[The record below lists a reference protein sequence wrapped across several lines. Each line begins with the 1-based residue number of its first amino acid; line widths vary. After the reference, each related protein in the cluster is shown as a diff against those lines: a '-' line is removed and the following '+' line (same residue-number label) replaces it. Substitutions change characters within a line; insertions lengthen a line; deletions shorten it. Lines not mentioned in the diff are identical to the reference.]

1 MPSRDRIV
9 NRYVRQYNEKKKAKE
24 RRKLVMLPIKLVFGI
39 ACVGVLAYFVV
50 QVFLAFNTPMTTATA
65 LSTVVNDEFS
75 IVGYFVREETVLEAD
90 YDGILVYTVD
100 EGDKVARFG
109 EYAAVYENSGAA
121 ELKATATRLDENIQF
136 LQSALDSSM
145 DTSGVMNLSSYIYE
159 GLYDTSELA
168 DAEAFTLIS
177 DYVSA
182 LKSNIITRELTN
194 TPVEEIQSMITSLES
209 QRDRLNELI
218 GDSETT
224 LTTSESGFFTSPVDG
239 YENVFDVNA
248 LDELTPSSFRSLL
261 NQNASVTDRQVGRL
275 VTSFTWYFVSNL
287 RVDVASALTSG
298 SYVNLRFDAMGDD
311 LVRVRVESI
320 SAAEDGEVTVVFS
333 SDQYMEELVNLR
345 KQSASVVMATY
356 EGLKV
361 PKDAVRVDEEGN
373 LGVYVITGMYS
384 EFKEI
389 DVLYETEDYYIVD
402 TDPTTTRS
410 LLVYDLIIVNGKGL
424 ANGKVIQ

>member
-39 ACVGVLAYFVV
+39 ACVGVLAYFVI

-75 IVGYFVREETVLEAD
+75 IVGYFVREESVLEAD
-90 YDGILVYTVD
+90 YNGILVYTVD

-109 EYAAVYENSGAA
+109 EYAAVYENSRAA
-121 ELKATATRLDENIQF
+121 ELKATVTRLDENIRF

-159 GLYDTSELA
+159 GLCDTSELA

-177 DYVSA
+177 EYASE

-194 TPVEEIQSMITSLES
+194 TSMEEIQSMIASLES
-209 QRDRLNELI
+209 QRDYLNGMI
-218 GDSETT
+218 GDSETA
-224 LTTSESGFFTSPVDG
+224 LKTSESGFFTSHVDG
-239 YENVFDVNA
+239 YESVFDVDA
-248 LDELTPSSFRSLL
+248 LSELTPSSFRDLL
-261 NQNASVTDRQVGRL
+261 KSNIGATDQQVGRL
-275 VTSFTWYFVSNL
+275 VTSFKWYFVSTM
-287 RVDVASALTSG
+287 RVDAASVLTRN

-320 SAAEDGEVTVVFS
+320 SQAENGEVTVVFS
-333 SDQYMEELVNLR
+333 SSQYMKELVNLR

-384 EFKEI
+384 EFKKI

-402 TDPTTTRS
+402 TDPTTTKS
-410 LLVYDLIIVNGKGL
+410 LLVYDFIIVNGKGL
-424 ANGKVIQ
+424 SNGKVIK

>member
-1 MPSRDRIV
+1 
-9 NRYVRQYNEKKKAKE
+9 
-24 RRKLVMLPIKLVFGI
+24 MLPIKLVFGI

-224 LTTSESGFFTSPVDG
+224 LTTSESGFFTSHVDG

>member
-145 DTSGVMNLSSYIYE
+145 DTSGVRNLSSYIYE

-224 LTTSESGFFTSPVDG
+224 LTTSESGFFTSHVDG

>member
-182 LKSNIITRELTN
+182 VKSNIITRELTN

-224 LTTSESGFFTSPVDG
+224 LTTSESGFFTSHVDG

>member
-1 MPSRDRIV
+1 MNFPLSVIL
-9 NRYVRQYNEKKKAKE
+9 YE
-24 RRKLVMLPIKLVFGI
+24 R
-39 ACVGVLAYFVV
+39 
-50 QVFLAFNTPMTTATA
+50 
-65 LSTVVNDEFS
+65 
-75 IVGYFVREETVLEAD
+75 ETVLEAD

-100 EGDKVARFG
+100 ESDKVARFG

-224 LTTSESGFFTSPVDG
+224 LTTSESGFFTSHVDG

-373 LGVYVITGMYS
+373 LGVYVITVMYS

>member
-100 EGDKVARFG
+100 ESDKVARFG

-224 LTTSESGFFTSPVDG
+224 LTTSESGFFTSHVDG

>member
-100 EGDKVARFG
+100 ESDKVARFG

-224 LTTSESGFFTSPVDG
+224 LTTSESGFFTSHVDG

-402 TDPTTTRS
+402 TDPTTTQ
-410 LLVYDLIIVNGKGL
+410 GL
-424 ANGKVIQ
+424 CLCMT

>member
-224 LTTSESGFFTSPVDG
+224 LTTSESGFFTSHVDG

>member
-1 MPSRDRIV
+1 M
-9 NRYVRQYNEKKKAKE
+9 
-24 RRKLVMLPIKLVFGI
+24 
-39 ACVGVLAYFVV
+39 
-50 QVFLAFNTPMTTATA
+50 
-65 LSTVVNDEFS
+65 
-75 IVGYFVREETVLEAD
+75 
-90 YDGILVYTVD
+90 
-100 EGDKVARFG
+100 
-109 EYAAVYENSGAA
+109 
-121 ELKATATRLDENIQF
+121 
-136 LQSALDSSM
+136 
-145 DTSGVMNLSSYIYE
+145 
-159 GLYDTSELA
+159 YDTSELA

-224 LTTSESGFFTSPVDG
+224 LTTSESGFFTSHVDG

>member
-1 MPSRDRIV
+1 M
-9 NRYVRQYNEKKKAKE
+9 
-24 RRKLVMLPIKLVFGI
+24 
-39 ACVGVLAYFVV
+39 
-50 QVFLAFNTPMTTATA
+50 
-65 LSTVVNDEFS
+65 
-75 IVGYFVREETVLEAD
+75 
-90 YDGILVYTVD
+90 
-100 EGDKVARFG
+100 
-109 EYAAVYENSGAA
+109 
-121 ELKATATRLDENIQF
+121 
-136 LQSALDSSM
+136 
-145 DTSGVMNLSSYIYE
+145 
-159 GLYDTSELA
+159 
-168 DAEAFTLIS
+168 
-177 DYVSA
+177 
-182 LKSNIITRELTN
+182 
-194 TPVEEIQSMITSLES
+194 
-209 QRDRLNELI
+209 
-218 GDSETT
+218 
-224 LTTSESGFFTSPVDG
+224 
-239 YENVFDVNA
+239 
-248 LDELTPSSFRSLL
+248 
-261 NQNASVTDRQVGRL
+261 
-275 VTSFTWYFVSNL
+275 
-287 RVDVASALTSG
+287 TSG

>member
-39 ACVGVLAYFVV
+39 AFVGVLAYFIV
-50 QVFLAFNTPMTTATA
+50 QIFLAFNTPMTTATA
-65 LSTVVNDEFS
+65 LSTVVYDEFS

-109 EYAAVYENSGAA
+109 EYASVYADSRAA
-121 ELKATATRLDENIQF
+121 ELKATVTRLDENIRF

-159 GLYDTSELA
+159 GLCDTAELA
-168 DAEAFTLIS
+168 DAEAFTLIAEYAS
-177 DYVSA
+177 E

-194 TPVEEIQSMITSLES
+194 TSSETIQAMITSLQS
-209 QRDRLNELI
+209 QRDSLNELI
-218 GDSETT
+218 GTSETALRT
-224 LTTSESGFFTSPVDG
+224 EESGFFTTHVDG
-239 YENVFDVNA
+239 YESVFDIDS
-248 LDELTPSSFRSLL
+248 LDELTPSTFRALTK
-261 NQNASVTDRQVGRL
+261 NNEETTDRQVGRL
-275 VTSFTWYFVSNL
+275 VTSFNWYFVANV
-287 RVDVASALTSG
+287 RVDAASMLKRNG
-298 SYVNLRFDAMGDD
+298 YVDLQFDAMGDD
-311 LVRVRVESI
+311 MVRVRVESI
-320 SAAEDGEVTVVFS
+320 SAPENGEVTVVFS
-333 SDQYMEELVNLR
+333 SNDYMEELINLR
-345 KQSASVVMATY
+345 KQSASVIMGTY

-361 PKDAVRVDEEGN
+361 PKEAVRVDEEGN

-384 EFKEI
+384 EFKQI

-402 TDPTTTRS
+402 TDPTTTKS
-410 LLVYDLIIVNGKGL
+410 LLVYDFIIVNGKGL
-424 ANGKVIQ
+424 SNGKVIK